1 MRKCSVATEVSL
13 AARAFPLAVT
23 LLLQA
28 FTGSLPLAAARPA
41 TDAPPVTYATVTEA
55 AVVRAQH
62 AVDRIKA
69 LVEVGALP
77 KKRLEQ
83 AETSLADAEDEAIL
97 VRTLHGSSRIED
109 LSLEDSKLM
118 VEAAERRVVRQQ
130 TFVDERKKLVDEGI
144 LAPAEI
150 ETERQELGMRRGTLD
165 LARNRARLLVQL
177 ADMAKAEQELE
188 RAKQAD
194 LATPKGGGGMVR
206 FDGNGIFSPDDL
218 KTVSAEYEKRFH
230 EALPVSALGQTLM
243 HQSLGFDHRNR
254 VDVALSP
261 DQKEGLWLRSF
272 LERLH
277 IPYLAFREAVPGAA
291 TGAHIHIGP
300 ASTRLKMA
308 TL

>member
-1 MRKCSVATEVSL
+1 
-13 AARAFPLAVT
+13 
-23 LLLQA
+23 
-28 FTGSLPLAAARPA
+28 
-41 TDAPPVTYATVTEA
+41 
-55 AVVRAQH
+55 
-62 AVDRIKA
+62 
-69 LVEVGALP
+69 
-77 KKRLEQ
+77 
-83 AETSLADAEDEAIL
+83 
-97 VRTLHGSSRIED
+97 
-109 LSLEDSKLM
+109 M

-130 TFVDERKKLVDEGI
+130 ALVDDRKKLVDEGI

-165 LARNRARLLVQL
+165 LAKNRARLLVQL

-188 RAKQAD
+188 RARQAD
-194 LATPKGGGGMVR
+194 LATPKEGMVR

-218 KTVSAEYEKRFH
+218 KTVSAEYEKQFH
-230 EALPVSALGQTLM
+230 QALPVSALGQTLM

-261 DQKEGLWLRSF
+261 DQKEGLWLRAF

-300 ASTRLKMA
+300 ASTRLKVA

>member
-1 MRKCSVATEVSL
+1 MRKCSVAVERRK
-13 AARAFPLAVT
+13 APRAFPLVVT

-28 FTGSLPLAAARPA
+28 FAGSWLLAAAEPA
-41 TDAPPVTYATVTEA
+41 GDAPPITYVTLSEA
-55 AVVRAQH
+55 AVARARH
-62 AVDRIKA
+62 DVVRIKS
-69 LVEVGALP
+69 LVDAGALP
-77 KKRLEQ
+77 RKRLEQ

-97 VRTLHGSSRIED
+97 VRTLYGSSRMED
-109 LSLEDSKLM
+109 LSFEDSKLM

-130 TFVDERKKLVDEGI
+130 TVVDDRKKLVDEGI

-150 ETERQELGMRRGTLD
+150 ENERQELGMRIGTRD
-165 LARNRARLLVQL
+165 LAQSRARLLVQL

-188 RAKQAD
+188 RARPTD
-194 LATPKGGGGMVR
+194 LTSPKDVMVR
-206 FDGNGIFSPDDL
+206 FDGNGMFSPDDL

-254 VDVALSP
+254 VDVALNP
-261 DQKEGLWLRSF
+261 DQKEGVWLRGF

-277 IPYLAFREAVPGAA
+277 IPYLAFREAMPGAA

-300 ASTRLKMA
+300 ASTRLKTA